1 MPNRLLLLLALAVFS
16 NALTAQ
22 VGGSLMQ
29 FPPQELYLEITE
41 DAEGRPSI
49 SADEFRITTGDLY
62 RLHISSTGRT
72 DWRIEMDELL
82 LNSHLRVLDVNGIE
96 IHLQSMT
103 FRAIEFDEP
112 GEIWMSFVAIR
123 PGTYPFTIGRNPRV
137 QGLPRGTAGIQE
149 PEFRTE
155 GRFIVE

>member
-1 MPNRLLLLLALAVFS
+1 MSRRLFLLITASFFS
-16 NALTAQ
+16 LWAQAQ

-29 FPPQELYLEITE
+29 FPPEELYLEITQDE
-41 DAEGRPSI
+41 EGRPHI
-49 SADEFRITTGDLY
+49 SADEFHITTGDLY
-62 RLHISSTGRT
+62 RLHISSTGST

-123 PGTYPFTIGRNPRV
+123 PGTYPFTIGRNPLI

-149 PEFRTE
+149 PNLRAE

>member
-49 SADEFRITTGDLY
+49 
-62 RLHISSTGRT
+62 
-72 DWRIEMDELL
+72 
-82 LNSHLRVLDVNGIE
+82 
-96 IHLQSMT
+96 
-103 FRAIEFDEP
+103 
-112 GEIWMSFVAIR
+112 
-123 PGTYPFTIGRNPRV
+123 
-137 QGLPRGTAGIQE
+137 
-149 PEFRTE
+149 
-155 GRFIVE
+155 